1 MLVVLAYTA
10 VLGSLAAGGIIYL
23 LWHVSDYRL
32 DYRWLLS
39 YLLIVAPLPLLL
51 HTAMRR
57 WTRRVNEQLRHLS
70 EANETSRAL
79 QQQQT
84 LQLQTEM
91 ALRESDRQFRAVW
104 HSASDALMLV
114 DNERRLVDA
123 NPAACTLFGKSRT
136 AVGAA
141 PIDVFLTAPSAAAIV
156 EDWPRMLTSG
166 EHHGELIVTVADG
179 EHVVEFSFTAEV
191 IPGKHLFIWRDVS
204 ERKRLEFQLRQSQKM
219 ETVGRLAGGV
229 AHDFN
234 NLLTVI
240 IGNAGIALEECDGLA
255 KEAVNEV
262 LGAGERAVNLTRQL
276 LAFSRK
282 QVLQASVVNLNTIL
296 TEMERMMPRL
306 INEAIQLRTTLAPDL
321 WAVKVD
327 STQME
332 QVIINLV
339 VNARDAMP
347 IGGQLLIETSNVEVA
362 PGTRGRR
369 ATDLPEGSYVRLAVT
384 DTGIGMDEATRAQIF
399 EPFFTTKEGEKGTG
413 LGLATVYGIVRQSG
427 GQVMVESQPGHGST
441 FSLYF
446 PRVEQPVHQRAGREE
461 PATSPAGSETILL
474 VEDEDAV
481 RTLARHVLER
491 CGYRVLVATC
501 GEEGCRIAADS
512 HIDLLLTDVVMPRM
526 NGKELAAV
534 LRSRR
539 GHLKVVFMSGYTEE
553 AVLQATTNDS
563 VFLPKPFTS
572 SELASAVRG
581 LLDSRAPAPTA
592 IAGR

>member
-57 WTRRVNEQLRHLS
+57 WTRRVNEQLRHLA

-79 QQQQT
+79 QKQQT

-91 ALRESDRQFRAVW
+91 ALRESDRQFSAVW
-104 HSASDALMLV
+104 HSALDALMLV
-114 DNERRLVDA
+114 DSERRLVDA

-136 AVGAA
+136 AVTASS
-141 PIDVFLTAPSAAAIV
+141 IDIFLTPPSAAAIV
-156 EDWPRMLTSG
+156 EDWPRMLASG
-166 EHHGELIVTVADG
+166 EHHGDLIITVADG

-204 ERKRLEFQLRQSQKM
+204 ERKRLEVQLRQSQKM

-240 IGNAGIALEECDGLA
+240 IGNAGLALDECDGPA

-262 LGAGERAVNLTRQL
+262 MGAAERAANLTRQL

-282 QVLQASVVNLNTIL
+282 QVLQESVVNLNAIL
-296 TEMERMMPRL
+296 TEMERMLRRL
-306 INEAIQLRTTLAPDL
+306 IDESIDLRTRLEPDL

-327 STQME
+327 PNHLE
-332 QVIINLV
+332 QVIANLV

-347 IGGQLLIETSNVEVA
+347 NGGRLLVETANIHVPA
-362 PGTRGRR
+362 R
-369 ATDLPEGSYVRLAVT
+369 ALGWRPIDIPEGSYARIAVT
-384 DTGIGMDEATRAQIF
+384 DTGVGMDESTRAQIF
-399 EPFFTTKEGEKGTG
+399 EPFFTTKDRDKGTG
-413 LGLATVYGIVRQSG
+413 LGLATVYGIVQQSG
-427 GQVMVESQPGHGST
+427 GHLTVESEPGRGAT
-441 FSLYF
+441 FSIYF
-446 PRVEQPVHQRAGREE
+446 PRVEQPAGVRASREE
-461 PATSPAGSETILL
+461 ATARPAGSETILL

-534 LRSRR
+534 LRSRM

-553 AVLQATTNDS
+553 AVALQATTNDS

-572 SELASAVRG
+572 SGLASAVRG
-581 LLDSRAPAPTA
+581 LLDSRAPAPA
-592 IAGR
+592 AVGR